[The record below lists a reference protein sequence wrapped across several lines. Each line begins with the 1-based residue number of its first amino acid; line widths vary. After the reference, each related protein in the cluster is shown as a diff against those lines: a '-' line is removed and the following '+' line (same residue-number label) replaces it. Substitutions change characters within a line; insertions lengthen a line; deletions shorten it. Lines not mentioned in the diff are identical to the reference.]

1 MSGILCGMKLIVV
14 ALLLVSAVTVTSAQQ
29 LTVAAAADLQF
40 AMKDLSA
47 RFEKQTGIKVQ
58 ATYGSS
64 GNFAT
69 QIASG
74 APFDLFFSAD
84 LQYPEKLA
92 KDGFALPD
100 TLYRYAIG
108 RLVLWVPNGSKID
121 VDKGLAVLTDPNIR
135 KIAIANP
142 QHAPYGRAAVA
153 ALKSAGIYDKI
164 EAKFVLGENISQ
176 TAQFVESGNAD
187 AGLVALSLAI
197 SPAMKTRGRYVE
209 VPQIAYPPI
218 EQAAIVVKAS
228 KQGEAA
234 AKFLAF
240 LNTEEARGVLRS
252 YGFSDPQK

>member
-1 MSGILCGMKLIVV
+1 MKLIVL
-14 ALLLVSAVTVTSAQQ
+14 ALLLVSAVTAASAQQ

-47 RFEKQTGIKVQ
+47 RFEKRTGIKVRT
-58 ATYGSS
+58 TYGSS

-69 QIASG
+69 QIESG
-74 APFDLFFSAD
+74 APFDIFFSAD

-92 KDGFALPD
+92 KDGFAVPD

-121 VDKGLAVLTDPNIR
+121 VDKGPAVLTDPNIH

-164 EAKFVLGENISQ
+164 EAKFVLGEGISQ

-187 AGLVALSLAI
+187 AGLIALSLAI
-197 SPAMKTRGRYVE
+197 SPTMKTRGRYVE
-209 VPQIAYPPI
+209 VPQKAYPPI

-228 KQGEAA
+228 KQGQAA

-240 LNTEEARGVLRS
+240 LKTEEARGVLRS
-252 YGFSDPQK
+252 FGFSDPQK

>member
-1 MSGILCGMKLIVV
+1 MKFVLRAV
-14 ALLLVSAVTVTSAQQ
+14 ALLLLVAASVSAQQ

-40 AMKDLSA
+40 ALKDLSG
-47 RFEKQTGIKVQ
+47 RFEKQAGIKVQ

-69 QIASG
+69 QIESG

-92 KDGFALPD
+92 KDGFAEPA
-100 TLYRYAIG
+100 TLYRYAVG
-108 RLVLWVPNGSKID
+108 RLVLWVPNGSKVD
-121 VDKGLAVLTDPNIR
+121 VSKGLAVLAEPAVR

-153 ALKSAGIYDKI
+153 ALRSAGIYDKV
-164 EAKFVLGENISQ
+164 EGKFVFGENISQ

-187 AGLVALSLAI
+187 AGLIALSLAI
-197 SPAMKTRGRYVE
+197 SPVMKTRGRYVE
-209 VPQIAYPPI
+209 IPQSAYPPI

-228 KQGEAA
+228 KQNGNAM
-234 AKFLAF
+234 KFLEF
-240 LNTEEARGVLRS
+240 LKTEEAKGILRS
-252 YGFSDPQK
+252 YGFSEPAK

>member
-1 MSGILCGMKLIVV
+1 MSGILFCMKLIVV
-14 ALLLVSAVTVTSAQQ
+14 ALLFVSAVTATSAQP

-40 AMKDLSA
+40 AMKDLSS
-47 RFEKQTGIKVQ
+47 RFEKQTGIKIQ

-69 QIASG
+69 QIESG

-121 VDKGLAVLTDPNIR
+121 VNKGLAVLTDPNIR

-153 ALKSAGIYDKI
+153 ALKSTGIYDKV

-187 AGLVALSLAI
+187 AGLIALSLAI

-209 VPQIAYPPI
+209 VPQNAYPPI

-228 KQGEAA
+228 RQGEAA

-240 LNTEEARGVLRS
+240 LKTDEARGVLRS